1 MAIWG
6 KLIGGVAGMALGGPL
21 GGLLGAAAGHAV
33 DRLRRSTVR
42 VEGAFSYESLFV
54 SYTEKARRLT
64 FTLAVVALAGK
75 MARVDGPVCR
85 EEMNAF
91 ARLFP
96 VPLEDQAGARRLF
109 ESACATASGFE
120 IHARQIAML
129 YTNTPDVL
137 DGVLEILFAIAIA
150 DGPLHETERAFLGRV
165 SVIFGKPDKTFGTS
179 QVSHGDDPYRVLGI
193 ARTASPEEIRGA
205 YRRLLREYHPD
216 LLAGRGVSEDSL
228 RAANRTMAA
237 INAAFDHIMRER
249 GLR

>member
-1 MAIWG
+1 MTI
-6 KLIGGVAGMALGGPL
+6 
-21 GGLLGAAAGHAV
+21 
-33 DRLRRSTVR
+33 R
-42 VEGAFSYESLFV
+42 VEGGASYESLFI

-85 EEMNAF
+85 EELNAF

-96 VPLEDQAGARRLF
+96 VPLEDQSGARRLF
-109 ESACATASGFE
+109 ESVCATASGFE
-120 IHARQIAML
+120 SHARQIVML
-129 YTNTPDVL
+129 YASQPDVL

-150 DGPLHETERAFLGRV
+150 DGPLHETERAFLDRV
-165 SVIFGKPDKTFGTS
+165 SVIFGRPDKAFGTS
-179 QVSHGDDPYRVLGI
+179 RVSHGDDPYRVLGI
-193 ARTASPEEIRGA
+193 ARAASPEEIKGA
-205 YRRLLREYHPD
+205 YRRLLREHHPD

-228 RAANRTMAA
+228 HVADRTMAS